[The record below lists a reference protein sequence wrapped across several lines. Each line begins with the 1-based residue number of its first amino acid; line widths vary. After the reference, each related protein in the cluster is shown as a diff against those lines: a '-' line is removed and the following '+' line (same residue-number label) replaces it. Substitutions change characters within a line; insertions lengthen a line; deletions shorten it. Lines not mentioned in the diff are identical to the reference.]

1 MRPSQWLEG
10 RAPRPSRATSDSVG
24 PAIVTLRIGATR
36 TVAIIRCV
44 GIVCTAAQVII
55 WHSFYGAVPWRLA
68 GPILAMAWGMVA
80 VGYLLR
86 HWPPV
91 PLAVTD
97 SIIYLAL
104 ALCARWY
111 VPPVLSGDTFN
122 WLDLSI
128 IGQVVT
134 PAWFTPSWVLATLAL
149 GTGAA
154 YWAGAVLSP
163 QSGTDATRPTIGS
176 VMIVVVAVAAWA
188 GRRLLY
194 RRAMAADAAL
204 TLADQDYREQY
215 ILLTRLTERREHERM
230 LHDTVL
236 NTLTALARLDSG
248 SGALMRHCED
258 DIALMERMLG
268 DPDEDDLSG
277 RGLGYAITAVAAEL
291 RTRGLIVHVQGV
303 LAPDAEPV
311 LPPQAV
317 RATRYAVREALMN
330 VVNHAGT
337 GEAWVEVSLAA
348 GSELRV
354 IVRDA
359 GVGFDRVLVSPARL
373 GVRHSII
380 ERVTD
385 QGGHASIQSAPGR
398 GTTVELRWETSSR
411 AARAITGGSTEPPS
425 VASQDRLVHGAY
437 ESELPRV
444 LGVVAALWQLAFL
457 LQVLGYLHEYREPLV
472 PVLVWAAL
480 TAAACWLIPQTRTGD
495 LTGRAAACALALVV
509 VAVSLDGWAGRM
521 PGSAGTVDWSIF
533 GSSWLIALVA
543 VSRPAWEW
551 AGGAV
556 LAFAAH
562 LAFSANLLGTPTL
575 GLSKLTASA
584 HALAV
589 IGIIFAAIRPTLRA
603 QARIAVRRAA
613 LASQSAAEAAAVAAI
628 RGDRRVRLA
637 LLDAEALPLLH
648 AIAAGTL
655 EPADSAVRDRC
666 ARLATTFRR
675 SLTNGFRGAEQGLV
689 AELEPAL
696 RAASDRGLLV
706 DVQTIGVHG
715 TPGPEVSAAALAAI
729 GGVLGTLPPQPV
741 TLTLLASA
749 DDDVA
754 LYLAFSQPPR
764 CAPDMALAGQSVPP
778 SAQWHASIDMDDSG
792 AGCLEVSWRG
802 LKAMPVK

>member
-1 MRPSQWLEG
+1 MRPSQWLVG

-24 PAIVTLRIGATR
+24 PAIVALRVGATR
-36 TVAIIRCV
+36 TVAIIRCA
-44 GIVCTAAQVII
+44 GIVCTAAQVVI

-68 GPILAMAWGMVA
+68 GPILTMAWGMMA
-80 VGYLLR
+80 VGYLWR
-86 HWPPV
+86 HWPSV
-91 PLAVTD
+91 PLAITD
-97 SIIYLAL
+97 SMIYIAL

-122 WLDLSI
+122 WLYLSI
-128 IGQVVT
+128 IGQIVT
-134 PAWFTPSWVLATLAL
+134 PAWFTPSWALALLAL

-163 QSGTDATRPTIGS
+163 QSGAAVTRPTIGS

-268 DPDEDDLSG
+268 DPDEDDLAG
-277 RGLGYAITAVAAEL
+277 RGLGHAITAVAAEL

-330 VVNHAGT
+330 VMNHAGT

-348 GSELRV
+348 GGELRV

-359 GVGFDRVLVSPARL
+359 GIGFDRGLVSPARL

-411 AARAITGGSTEPPS
+411 AARAIAGGSPEPPS

-472 PVLVWAAL
+472 PLLVWAAL

-551 AGGAV
+551 AGGAL

-628 RGDRRVRLA
+628 REDRRVRLA

-675 SLTNGFRGAEQGLV
+675 SLTNGSRGAEQGLV
-689 AELEPAL
+689 AELAPAL

-706 DVQTIGVHG
+706 DVQTIGDHG

-729 GGVLGTLPPQPV
+729 AGVLGTLPPQPV

-754 LYLAFSQPPR
+754 LYLAFSRPPGR
-764 CAPDMALAGQSVPP
+764 APDMARAGQSVPP
-778 SAQWHASIDMDDSG
+778 SAQWRASIDMDDSG
-792 AGCLEVSWRG
+792 AGCLEVSWRA
-802 LKAMPVK
+802 LKAMPAK